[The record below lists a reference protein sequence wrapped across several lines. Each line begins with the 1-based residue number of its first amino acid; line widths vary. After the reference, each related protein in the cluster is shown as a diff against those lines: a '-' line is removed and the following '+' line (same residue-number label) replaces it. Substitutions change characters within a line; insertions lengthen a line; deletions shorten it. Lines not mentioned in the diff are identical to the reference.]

1 MSDLETLEALVPQPV
16 ELTIAGESIAFMP
29 LRVGQL
35 PVFLRTV
42 DPIIRQ
48 MTSPVIDWLAIL
60 GTHGEALLAALALAT
75 GKPLAWIEQLS
86 ADEAI
91 ELAAQVVEV
100 NADFFIRTVIPRI
113 EAITGKISVLTEQ
126 VNVGNAGNKG
136 GVTPS
141 SS

>member
-1 MSDLETLEALVPQPV
+1 MAMDDLEILVPQPV
-16 ELTIAGESIAFMP
+16 ELTIAGESITFMP
-29 LRVGQL
+29 LKVGQL

-48 MTSPVIDWLAIL
+48 MTSPLIDWLSIL

-75 GKPLAWIEQLS
+75 GKPLSWVEQLS

-91 ELAAQVVEV
+91 ALAAQVVEV

-113 EAITGKISVLTEQ
+113 EAITGKISALTLQ
-126 VNVGNAGNKG
+126 ANMAGAM
-136 GVTPS
+136 PS